1 MIYIAI
7 CDDDKRSVEVL
18 ENKVSAWLREN
29 NKRVEVHTYT
39 QSQMLQY
46 DIEEGQHYDL
56 ILSDIEMPQI
66 DGMDLA
72 AYMKRY
78 LPDALIIFIT
88 SHLKYAVDAFELSIF
103 RYIPKNMIGEKL
115 SRALTDAVK
124 MIELQENEYYCI
136 QTAGRVEKI
145 PYRQILYIYRQGK
158 NAVFSLKDGKETR
171 VRKSLSQVFQ
181 ELKSEDF
188 FYVDRGDIV
197 NLAYVM
203 NIRNSMIELKDGSR
217 LPVSQGKLE
226 EVKERL
232 GKFWREQLWE

>member
-66 DGMDLA
+66 DGMNLA

-78 LPDALIIFIT
+78 LPDVLIIFIT
-88 SHLKYAVDAFELSIF
+88 SHLKYAVDAFELSVF

-181 ELKSEDF
+181 ELNSEDF

-226 EVKERL
+226 EVKDRL
-232 GKFWREQLWE
+232 GKFWGEQL

>member
-78 LPDALIIFIT
+78 LPDVLIIFIT
-88 SHLKYAVDAFELSIF
+88 SHLKYAVDAFELSVF

-203 NIRNSMIELKDGSR
+203 SIRNSMIELKDGSR
-217 LPVSQGKLE
+217 FPISQGKME
-226 EVKERL
+226 EVKEKL

>member
-7 CDDDKRSVEVL
+7 CDDNKKSVEIL
-18 ENKVSAWLREN
+18 ESKVSAWLKEN
-29 NKRVEVHTYT
+29 HKRAEVHTYT

-78 LPDALIIFIT
+78 LPDVLIIFIT
-88 SHLKYAVDAFELSIF
+88 SHLKYAVDAFELSVF

-181 ELKSEDF
+181 ELNSEDF

-217 LPVSQGKLE
+217 LLVSQGKLE

-232 GKFWREQLWE
+232 GKFWGEQL